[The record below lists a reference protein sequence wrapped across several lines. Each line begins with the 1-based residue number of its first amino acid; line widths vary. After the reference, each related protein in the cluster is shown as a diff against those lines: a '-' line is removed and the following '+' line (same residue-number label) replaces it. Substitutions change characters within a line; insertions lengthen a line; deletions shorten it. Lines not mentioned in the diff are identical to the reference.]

1 MMPMSYQASCLISN
15 LKKSGTQAAQSQ
27 RKLSLER
34 ITKRRQS
41 LPVLPSYLSL
51 LTMTSNAAEKKVKA
65 GKQRK
70 GVKFPLSVLMQQAVT
85 DGDVQE
91 IRQLITEHGMGAVE
105 EREPSGLPPVM
116 RAIFEG
122 QLGCLKL
129 LIDAGADVTVRDP
142 ENWTALHVAAAMD
155 DVEAAEMILSSCKA
169 VGDLLQTKNVDD
181 ERPVDLAE
189 SVEMARLLLHADLR
203 ELRADKAVE
212 SQTTSDHA
220 SADSEDAVI
229 QLVHNHCQK
238 YPNCSALDN
247 VLKSNTCFDS
257 LLHLA
262 ATKNY
267 PHLADYLCRH
277 HLTNLEARDR
287 RGWTA
292 LHTAA
297 YYNSVDIVLVLAEYG
312 ANTHALTHLTYE
324 KPCDLTEHEL
334 IHTILEDGR
343 ITDSL

>member
-1 MMPMSYQASCLISN
+1 
-15 LKKSGTQAAQSQ
+15 
-27 RKLSLER
+27 
-34 ITKRRQS
+34 
-41 LPVLPSYLSL
+41 
-51 LTMTSNAAEKKVKA
+51 
-65 GKQRK
+65 
-70 GVKFPLSVLMQQAVT
+70 MQQAVT

-91 IRQLITEHGMGAVE
+91 IKQLITDYGAGAVE

-155 DVEAAEMILSSCKA
+155 DVEAAEVVLSSCKSIA
-169 VGDLLQTKNVDD
+169 NLIQTKNVDE
-181 ERPVDLAE
+181 ERPIDLTE
-189 SVEMARLLLHADLR
+189 SVEMARILLHADLR
-203 ELRADKAVE
+203 ELRAEKAVK
-212 SQTTSDHA
+212 SQTTAPSEA
-220 SADSEDAVI
+220 ADSEEAVI

-238 YPNCSALDN
+238 YPDCSALN
-247 VLKSNTCFDS
+247 AVLKSNTCFDT
-257 LLHLA
+257 LMHLA

-277 HLTNLEARDR
+277 HLEDLETRDR

-297 YYNSVDIVLVLAEYG
+297 YYNNLDIVLVLAEFG
-312 ANTHALTHLTYE
+312 ANTHSLTHAYE
-324 KPCDLTEHEL
+324 KPSDLTEHEL
-334 IHTILEDGR
+334 IQSILEGEELAV
-343 ITDSL
+343 SL

>member
-1 MMPMSYQASCLISN
+1 MPMSYQASCLISN
-15 LKKSGTQAAQSQ
+15 LKKSGTQAAHSQ
-27 RKLSLER
+27 RKLSIER
-34 ITKRRQS
+34 ISKRRQS

-51 LTMTSNAAEKKVKA
+51 LTMTSSDKK
-65 GKQRK
+65 GKKSQRK
-70 GVKFPLSVLMQQAVT
+70 GVKFPLGVLMQQAVT

-91 IRQLITEHGMGAVE
+91 IRQLITDFGMGAVE

-129 LIDAGADVTVRDP
+129 LIDASADVTVKDP

-181 ERPVDLAE
+181 ERPIDLAE

-203 ELRADKAVE
+203 ELRAEKAVE
-212 SQTTSDHA
+212 SQTTSERVA
-220 SADSEDAVI
+220 ADSEDAVI

-238 YPNCSALDN
+238 YPDCTALDN

-257 LLHLA
+257 LMHLA

-277 HLTNLEARDR
+277 HLTNLETRDR

-297 YYNSVDIVLVLAEYG
+297 YYNSVDVVLVLAEYG
-312 ANTHALTHLTYE
+312 ANTHSLTHSTYE
-324 KPCDLTEHEL
+324 KPSDLTEHEL
-334 IHTILEDGR
+334 IHVILEGSQ

>member
-1 MMPMSYQASCLISN
+1 MPMSYQASCLISN
-15 LKKSGTQAAQSQ
+15 LKKSGPQAAQSQ

-34 ITKRRQS
+34 ISKRRQS
-41 LPVLPSYLSL
+41 LPVLPTYLSVFS
-51 LTMTSNAAEKKVKA
+51 TMASGEKKKK

-70 GVKFPLSVLMQQAVT
+70 GVKFPLGVLMQQAVT

-91 IRQLITEHGMGAVE
+91 IRQLMTDFGTGAVE

-129 LIDAGADVTVRDP
+129 LIDAGASVTVRDP

-155 DVEAAEMILSSCKA
+155 DVEAAEMILSSCKT

-181 ERPVDLAE
+181 ERPIDLAE
-189 SVEMARLLLHADLR
+189 SVEMARLLLHADLT
-203 ELRADKAVE
+203 ELRAEKAVQ
-212 SQTTSDHA
+212 SQTSSDRT

-238 YPNCSALDN
+238 YPDCSALDS

-267 PHLADYLCRH
+267 PHLSDYLCRH
-277 HLTNLEARDR
+277 HVANLEARDR

-297 YYNSVDIVLVLAEYG
+297 YYNSVDVVMVLADYG
-312 ANTHALTHLTYE
+312 ANTHSLTHSTYE
-324 KPCDLTEHEL
+324 KPSDLTEHEL
-334 IHTILEDGR
+334 IQAILEGGQ